1 MGKINEIHE
10 LGKWHQTNDSW
21 LNNIEEISSMSQQ
34 SATKELGKSITETC
48 VGKIKCFY
56 CCSGYNSVSC
66 KKRNEAKKQSKNFK
80 NGEGAN
86 GSRKRLAAAVADDEI
101 LESYMMWKEGRWGNP
116 YLLLGIEEIADLII
130 RNSIKHLPGWMVVE
144 TEIGVVKGGKQKEAQ
159 DNDKGNGGGELYEF
173 QTITSITKKES
184 QIHMDQI
191 EQMSELRI

>member
-1 MGKINEIHE
+1 MASDERQ
-10 LGKWHQTNDSW
+10 LA
-21 LNNIEEISSMSQQ
+21 QQ
-34 SATKELGKSITETC
+34 HRRDQ
-48 VGKIKCFY
+48 Y
-56 CCSGYNSVSC
+56 VSC

-101 LESYMMWKEGRWGNP
+101 LESYMMWKE
-116 YLLLGIEEIADLII
+116 
-130 RNSIKHLPGWMVVE
+130 HLPGWMVVE